1 MFHSQNYEFNHTVIA
16 PMKTEDRYK
25 LYDWFKSDFTPE
37 NIDKNKIQID
47 AEISKYGVL
56 IKYNTQNIDD
66 LYLITMRDGKQTKLK
81 LNSKESSIL
90 DKDVFS
96 FNQIEYHIED
106 EEGNAVSN
114 SISMRPKDY
123 LVNLLNSEIVSKKK
137 WYV

>member
-1 MFHSQNYEFNHTVIA
+1 
-16 PMKTEDRYK
+16 
-25 LYDWFKSDFTPE
+25 
-37 NIDKNKIQID
+37 
-47 AEISKYGVL
+47 
-56 IKYNTQNIDD
+56 
-66 LYLITMRDGKQTKLK
+66 MRDGKQTKLK